1 MRFTSTHQAE
11 ALTLFEVSGYHW
23 IWHLTLWEHHDKSH
37 AVAFSLLV
45 SHLFSLLSIIYF
57 PIFLSSFLY
66 CVRESDRDEKQKG
79 KASCYRDI
87 VFLCESNRWLGT
99 LTTTPHSPPWH
110 CFTFLN
116 LSYMFSL
123 METGDLEKWLS
134 LKHLNSE
141 SRTFIHLVK
150 LVPTQQAVL
159 KLTIS
164 RFFASSHI
172 HLVHQPTNI
181 HFYWNC

>member
-1 MRFTSTHQAE
+1 MCRW
-11 ALTLFEVSGYHW
+11 EVCRLCLCLVVEGSLCCSSIRMFVCERKW
-23 IWHLTLWEHHDKSH
+23 QRWETKRKSK
-37 AVAFSLLV
+37 LLV
-45 SHLFSLLSIIYF
+45 W
-57 PIFLSSFLY
+57 Y
-66 CVRESDRDEKQKG
+66 C
-79 KASCYRDI
+79 C
-87 VFLCESNRWLGT
+87 FCESNRWLGT
-99 LTTTPHSPPWH
+99 LTTTPHSPPRH